1 MITDREIIMAIVD
14 NDCLTKSDVAV
25 LLEGDGFFRWQKA
38 VELYKQGMVD
48 KIVFSGNITDR
59 EYGSYPYEEIR
70 PYMLGAGVTEKDLI
84 HEDKS
89 LQTQQQAVEVVRLA
103 IKNGWKKLALVASHE
118 HQYRAYL
125 TFLRQVL
132 DTNSGI
138 ILYNAPV
145 RNLNWFI
152 DSGWGYRYDRLQA
165 EFERIEKYSAMG
177 HLANAKEVVDYQ
189 KWKEEQLDD
198 SDVINYTSPFY
209 NGE

>member
-14 NDCLTKSDVAV
+14 NDCLTKSDAAI
-25 LLEGDGFFRWQKA
+25 LLEGDGFFRFQKA
-38 VELYKQGMVD
+38 VDLYNRGIVS
-48 KIVFSGNITDR
+48 KIVFSGNIIDKD
-59 EYGSYPYEEIR
+59 YGSFPFEEVKPFI
-70 PYMLGAGVTEKDLI
+70 LKGGVPEEDLI
-84 HEDKS
+84 HEDVS
-89 LQTQQQAVEVVRLA
+89 LHTKQQAVEVVKIA

-152 DSGWGYRYDRLQA
+152 DSGWGMRFDRLSA
-165 EFERIEKYSAMG
+165 EIERIEQYSALG
-177 HLANAKEVVDYQ
+177 HLANAEEVVEYQ
-189 KWKEEQLDD
+189 KWKESLLD
-198 SDVINYTSPFY
+198 N
-209 NGE
+209 